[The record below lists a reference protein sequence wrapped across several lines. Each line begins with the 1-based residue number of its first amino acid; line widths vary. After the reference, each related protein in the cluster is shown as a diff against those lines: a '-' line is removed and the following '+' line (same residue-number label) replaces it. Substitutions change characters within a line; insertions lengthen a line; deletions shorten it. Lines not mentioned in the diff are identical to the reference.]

1 MNEMNSKVSVLLT
14 IFNRPDAALA
24 AFKSI
29 KAYRPER
36 LYIAADGP
44 RRQKEGEDQLCQ
56 LTRKA
61 VLDEIDWPCE
71 VHTLLRDENLGCAKA
86 MYGAISWF
94 FKQEE
99 WGIIIEDDIVV
110 GQDFY
115 TLCEDL
121 LPRYAQEAKVM
132 EISARN
138 HSRRTDK
145 NNTYVYAQCY
155 HCWGWATWRRAWNKM
170 DMTMSAVK
178 RLSAGYL
185 IKRLGWFR
193 GIMMKY
199 YFNEGYRYIDTFNSW
214 ATRWYLSILDHDGLV
229 ICPGI
234 NLALNIGMNGG
245 AHYEEGD
252 DDPYKDLGIGHLKWP
267 LAYNDNFVPDKSQT
281 RLDNR
286 DFRNVR
292 WIGLKKKLKKII
304 HL

>member
-1 MNEMNSKVSVLLT
+1 MNEKNLKVPVLLT

-29 KAYRPER
+29 KIYRPER

-56 LTRKA
+56 LTREA

-71 VHTLLRDENLGCAKA
+71 VRTLLRDENLGCAKA

-94 FKQEE
+94 FEQEQ

-115 TLCEDL
+115 ILCEDL
-121 LPRYAQEAKVM
+121 LPRYAQEEKVM

-170 DMTMSAVK
+170 DMTMSATK

-193 GIMMKY
+193 GCMMKY
-199 YFNEGYRYIDTFNSW
+199 YFYDGFRHIDTFNSW

-229 ICPGI
+229 LCPGV

-252 DDPYKDLGIGHLKWP
+252 VDPYKDLAIGHLEWP
-267 LAYNDNFVPDKSQT
+267 LVYKDHFVPDKTQT

-292 WIGLKKKLKKII
+292 WIGLKKKLRKIMF
-304 HL
+304 L